1 MPLVVIFD
9 LLGVPKEY
17 YDTLRASA
25 SAFARFPPAIY
36 SRDYSLLAS
45 IANNLEATE
54 QLLLGLLAERRRTP
68 QNDLISS
75 LASTVE
81 GSASLTDGEIVVLCN
96 FLLFAGHETTA
107 NLIGGSVLHLLQNR
121 EQWESLRENAES
133 PGWVVEELL
142 RHVSPVLTISRV
154 LKEDVERHGVT
165 MKKGDRVLLGVGA
178 ANHDPAKFPDMIRF
192 NSIEPILILWRSAK
206 RAHHCIGASLARMEA
221 QIALQALF
229 RELPEMRLTSDKVE
243 YHPIFYLTR
252 PEVFTRFG
260 ALNKHEPGHDQ
271 IAGKMLFKKWTRPGC
286 FVLLCARNWV
296 ARKTSLQRK

>member
-1 MPLVVIFD
+1 MEGIRESVQQRVDCLIQRMKAAGECDFVAEFAYPLPSLVIFD

-81 GSASLTDGEIVVLCN
+81 GNASLTDGEIVVLCN

-121 EQWESLRENAES
+121 EQWEYLRENAEL
-133 PGWVVEELL
+133 PGGVVEELL
-142 RHVSPVLTISRV
+142 RYVSPVLTISRV
-154 LKEDVERHGVT
+154 LKETWSGTESR
-165 MKKGDRVLLGVGA
+165 
-178 ANHDPAKFPDMIRF
+178 
-192 NSIEPILILWRSAK
+192 
-206 RAHHCIGASLARMEA
+206 
-221 QIALQALF
+221 
-229 RELPEMRLTSDKVE
+229 
-243 YHPIFYLTR
+243 
-252 PEVFTRFG
+252 
-260 ALNKHEPGHDQ
+260 
-271 IAGKMLFKKWTRPGC
+271 
-286 FVLLCARNWV
+286 
-296 ARKTSLQRK
+296 